1 MAYTKG
7 GRTYQKAVGS
17 RAEVKHRVA
26 HHTAGGLKDS
36 DLTHNSSGKI
46 VSRKASALAKRVGL
60 KRLAK
65 AGYAPFKKGSSTV
78 RRLRA

>member
-1 MAYTKG
+1 MGYTKG
-7 GRTYQKAVGS
+7 GKTYQKGVGS

-26 HHTAGGLKDS
+26 HHTAGGLTDR

-60 KRLAK
+60 RRLAA
-65 AGYAPFKKGSSTV
+65 AGYAPFKKGSSIV
-78 RRLRA
+78 RRLR